1 MSKAEEVAE
10 MWGMEMRKGY
20 TKLAVLMFL
29 NRNALTGYTIMKEIE
44 DETFGFWKLTSG
56 GVYPVLKELEEKGYI
71 KGRWKAKGERR
82 KKIYEITDEG
92 KQMLETALYR
102 QQQMEETI
110 GKLFRQ
116 FAQEVLGTKLP
127 SPPPAR
133 FKLLPFGKNLEGK
146 PLEEQIRILK
156 SFRTHMRQTIKLID
170 KKLQKL
176 EGLK

>member
-29 NRNALTGYTIMKEIE
+29 NKKALTGYKIMKEIE
-44 DETFGFWKLTSG
+44 DETFGFWKPTSG

-71 KGRWKAKGERR
+71 KGWWKAKGERR

-156 SFRTHMRQTIKLID
+156 SFRTHMRQKIKLID

>member
-10 MWGMEMRKGY
+10 MWAMEMRKGY

-29 NRNALTGYTIMKEIE
+29 NKNALTGYSIMKKIE

-56 GVYPVLKELEEKGYI
+56 GVYPVLKELEGRGYI

-92 KQMLETALYR
+92 KKMLETALYR

-110 GKLFRQ
+110 GRLFRQ
-116 FAQEVLGTKLP
+116 FAQEMLGTKLP
-127 SPPPAR
+127 PLPFTH
-133 FKLLPFGKNLEGK
+133 FKFLPFGKNLEEN
-146 PLEEQIRILK
+146 PLSEQIRILK
-156 SFRTHMRQTIKLID
+156 RFRTHMRQTIKHID
-170 KKLQKL
+170 KKLKKL
-176 EGLK
+176 EVLE

>member
-1 MSKAEEVAE
+1 MSKAEETAE
-10 MWGMEMRKGY
+10 MWHMEMRKGY

-29 NRNALTGYTIMKEIE
+29 NKNALTGYDIMKEIE
-44 DETFGFWKLTSG
+44 DETLGFWKLTSG
-56 GVYPVLKELEEKGYI
+56 GVYPVLKELEERGYI
-71 KGRWKAKGERR
+71 KGQWKAKGERR

-92 KQMLETALYR
+92 KKMLETALYR

-127 SPPPAR
+127 SLPPTR
-133 FKLLPFGKNLEGK
+133 FKFLPFGKSLEEK
-146 PLEEQIRILK
+146 PLDEQIRILK
-156 SFRTHMRQTIKLID
+156 SFRTRMNQTIKRID
-170 KKLQKL
+170 KKLKKL